1 MSSIKATMNWSKV
14 VFTYTKKFL
23 SKEFQPLSLSRL
35 EAKMNKAQ
43 VFIRLHRPST
53 GSSLTVPA
61 TMNQEID
68 IEMALGL
75 QELLIN
81 SGFVAEQRYYTE
93 EQLKNEHNFEYVYEL
108 DEN

>member
-1 MSSIKATMNWSKV
+1 
-14 VFTYTKKFL
+14 
-23 SKEFQPLSLSRL
+23 
-35 EAKMNKAQ
+35 MNKAQ

-75 QELLIN
+75 QELLIDSGSLPSSDTIQKN
-81 SGFVAEQRYYTE
+81 S
-93 EQLKNEHNFEYVYEL
+93 
-108 DEN
+108 

>member
-1 MSSIKATMNWSKV
+1 MKP
-14 VFTYTKKFL
+14 
-23 SKEFQPLSLSRL
+23 E
-35 EAKMNKAQ
+35 

-75 QELLIN
+75 QELLID
-81 SGFVAEQRYYTE
+81 SGFVAEQRYYTA
-93 EQLKNEHNFEYVYEL
+93 EQLKDQHNFEYAYEL
-108 DEN
+108 DEQDYFGKFQNDE

>member
-1 MSSIKATMNWSKV
+1 MNWSKV

-75 QELLIN
+75 QELLID

>member
-1 MSSIKATMNWSKV
+1 MKPE
-14 VFTYTKKFL
+14 L
-23 SKEFQPLSLSRL
+23 
-35 EAKMNKAQ
+35 
-43 VFIRLHRPST
+43 FIRLHRPSN
-53 GSSLTVPA
+53 GSSITVPA

-75 QELLIN
+75 QELLID

-93 EQLKNEHNFEYVYEL
+93 EQLKDEHNFEYVYEL

>member
-1 MSSIKATMNWSKV
+1 
-14 VFTYTKKFL
+14 
-23 SKEFQPLSLSRL
+23 
-35 EAKMNKAQ
+35 MNKAQ

>member
-1 MSSIKATMNWSKV
+1 
-14 VFTYTKKFL
+14 
-23 SKEFQPLSLSRL
+23 
-35 EAKMNKAQ
+35 MNKAQ

-68 IEMALGL
+68 TEMALGL
-75 QELLIN
+75 QELLID